1 MKRLSMLAAAAALTL
16 TTMTAHAMVDPT
28 EIREAVS
35 SSSYSG
41 SNLRATANGD
51 VVTLAGYGD
60 ALSVALTKRALM
72 DVDGVSEVR
81 NLATTRN

>member
-1 MKRLSMLAAAAALTL
+1 MKQLTMLAAAAALTL
-16 TTMTAHAMVDPT
+16 TTMTAHAMVDST
-28 EIREAVS
+28 DIRDAVA

-41 SNLRATANGD
+41 SNLRATVNGD

-60 ALSVALTKRALM
+60 ALSVATVKRALM
-72 DVDGVSEVR
+72 RVDGVSEVR